1 MSSRIELNMKFGLM
15 MNKSFLRVVL
25 IAAFAAVFL
34 AQSSCSRLLPA
45 RKGTA
50 HSAQLPLDTRRAP
63 VVQLS
68 GCFIPAVFPAVTKLP
83 VLMVQKIPPT
93 AVFKTATVEVL
104 SKTGEMAKLEAV
116 IENNQVYL
124 NFAVPSVDSFTQ
136 YNILVRTTYEYR

>member
-1 MSSRIELNMKFGLM
+1 MTISLPRLALVLAV
-15 MNKSFLRVVL
+15 SF
-25 IAAFAAVFL
+25 VFM
-34 AQSSCSRLLPA
+34 AQSSCSRMLPA

-50 HSAQLPLDTRRAP
+50 HSPQLALDTRRAP

-83 VLMVQKIPPT
+83 VIMVQKVPPT

-104 SKTGEMAKLEAV
+104 SKTGEMALLETV

-124 NFAVPSVDSFTQ
+124 RFAVPALESFTQ
-136 YNILVRTTYEYR
+136 YNVLVRTTYEYR